1 MDSEAYWAKRAE
13 EREAAWQKKS
23 RETLEKELAAYYEAS
38 LDHIQRNID
47 ALYGRFAKDNA
58 LPMEEARKLLT
69 GKEYRTWRMSLEEYV
84 AQIDSTGNRMLER
97 ELNTLA
103 MRSRISRLDKLY
115 SETLIELDGLG
126 RKVRDRMDGFLGD
139 AYKDNYYRGLYE
151 IGHVGKA
158 LPAIS
163 QVDPKSLEAVLR
175 TPWSGKNYSTRIWK
189 NQKQLAQVIQDEVVA
204 SVHWGD
210 DVRKI
215 SRRVADTMG
224 VGISNAQRLVR
235 TELNYVHNQA
245 ALDSIR
251 DAEMEH
257 FRFVATLDS
266 RTSEMCREHDGKI
279 YSIDEADTG
288 ENVPPLHPRCRSII
302 VGSLGGSEL
311 KGKTRIA
318 KGDDGKYI
326 HVPAEMNYEDFQAVY
341 VEKTQTVE
349 EWNKAHAPKKEEPLF
364 AELAKANAEGV
375 FNRKEYINAR
385 AQYDAA
391 EESISGLKETLKAAE
406 AEVLTH
412 PSQEVWEKAQ
422 QASKVLKEAQARQKQ
437 LEAIVTGAQD
447 IRRKQIETDMVTK
460 GIADKVVLSKHMEVA
475 SMETIQKTLDRLV
488 NEMGLPKIHAIIYD
502 PRKLVL
508 DSGPGAAMQ
517 YSVADSTMYLGHK
530 LNSVAGY
537 KRFVADFEVKFKAA
551 RAARVKVYTRNL
563 AEAEKKLAAAK
574 TPYEKLSA
582 KALVNAAKY
591 ELEAERYIV
600 ANSIEDTL
608 IHEYGHFL
616 HLRIEQKNSWKMF
629 GSKEM
634 KAVKQGKVYNWNNS
648 LEGKVL
654 AGKVSYYAGENPHE
668 CFAEAFNAYIK
679 GEKLPDPLQKMVK
692 EAIEKELADEWKL
705 MEVNLRPPTDNF
717 IAALAKANNLP
728 YTIGK
733 KGAKRFYA
741 DNGKPIYPP
750 NSGVVGNPKI
760 ITLKSGTEIYTRYGQ
775 PTGKYISKGDVPFEL
790 RAMPFSED
798 WYEDQKHYYLVL
810 EDITDVEMGEVAPW
824 FGQPGGSIQYKLPK
838 SIADLEG
845 KIKEL

>member
-1 MDSEAYWAKRAE
+1 MDSEAYWAKRSE
-13 EREAAWQKKS
+13 EREAAWQLKS

-84 AQIDSTGNRMLER
+84 AKIDAGDKMLER

-115 SETLIELDGLG
+115 SETLMELDGLG
-126 RKVRDRMDGFLGD
+126 RKTRDRMDGFLGD
-139 AYKDNYYRGLYE
+139 AYRDNYYRGLYE

-163 QVDPKSLEAVLR
+163 QVDSKSVEAVLR

-204 SVHWGD
+204 SVHRGE
-210 DVRKI
+210 DVQKV
-215 SRRVADTMG
+215 SRRVAEKMG
-224 VGISNAQRLVR
+224 VGLSNAQRLVR

-251 DAEMEH
+251 DAEMDY

-266 RTSEMCREHDGKI
+266 RTSTMCREHDGKI
-279 YSIDEADTG
+279 YPIDAADTG
-288 ENVPPLHPRCRSII
+288 ENIPPLHPRCRSII
-302 VGSLGGSEL
+302 VGSLGGKEL

-326 HVPAEMNYEDFQAVY
+326 HVPAEMNYEDFQNVY
-341 VEKTQTVE
+341 VEKTQTVD
-349 EWNKAHAPKKEEPLF
+349 EWKEARAPKKEKPLF
-364 AELAKANAEGV
+364 ADLVKANFAGV
-375 FNRKEYINAR
+375 FDRNEYTKAR
-385 AQYDAA
+385 AAYDAG
-391 EESISGLKETLKAAE
+391 EERIVELKQQVKKAE
-406 AEVLTH
+406 ADVIFN
-412 PSQEVWEKAQ
+412 PSQEVWDRTQKAK
-422 QASKVLKEAQARQKQ
+422 ASLQEAKDKQKQ
-437 LEAIVTGAQD
+437 LEKIVTDSQD
-447 IRRKQIETDMVTK
+447 IRRKQIEAEMVKK
-460 GIADKVVLSKHMEVA
+460 GLADQVVLNKHMEVA
-475 SMETIQKTLDRLV
+475 SMEAIQSTLDRLV
-488 NEMGLPKIHAIIYD
+488 NGLGLPKIHAIIYD
-502 PRKLVL
+502 PRKLLL

-517 YSVADSTMYLGHK
+517 YSVADNTMYLGIK
-530 LNSVAGY
+530 INSAAGY
-537 KRFVADFEVKFKAA
+537 KRFIADFEEKFKVA
-551 RAARVKVYTRNL
+551 RAARAKIYAKNL
-563 AEAEKKLAAAK
+563 ADAEKKLAAAK

-582 KALVNAAKY
+582 KALLNAAKF

-634 KAVKQGKVYNWNNS
+634 KAVKQGKVYNWNNTK
-648 LEGKVL
+648 EGKVL
-654 AGKVSYYAGENPHE
+654 AGKISYYAGENPHE
-668 CFAEAFNAYIK
+668 CFAEAFNAYVK
-679 GEKLPDPLQKMVK
+679 GEKLPEPLQKMVK
-692 EAIEKELADEWKL
+692 EAIEKELSDEWKL
-705 MEVNLRPPTDNF
+705 MRVNLRPPTDNF
-717 IAALAKANNLP
+717 IAALAKENNLP

-733 KGAKRFYA
+733 KGVERFYA

-750 NSGVVGNPKI
+750 NSGVIGEPKVVI
-760 ITLKSGTEIYTRYGQ
+760 LKAGTEVFTRYGQ
-775 PTGKYISKGDVPFEL
+775 PTGRYISKGDVPFEL

-798 WYEDQKHYYLVL
+798 WYEKQKHYYVVV
-810 EDITDVEMGEVAPW
+810 EDITGVESGAVAPW

-838 SIADLEG
+838 SIVDLEG